1 MGASL
6 AAVDIVSGGHYRN
19 LQQFPSFAH
28 SIDWPLVILSSCS
41 DMSLL
46 SDKAAECR
54 DECRAHDLL
63 LSTGPPS
70 NNAHVAPAIQQ
81 APVRLSRAQL
91 LLLFSDSFVI
101 HGTRHPHAGLSAVL
115 GF

>member
-91 LLLFSDSFVI
+91 LLLFSVSFVI
-101 HGTRHPHAGLSAVL
+101 HGARHPHAGLSAVL